1 MKSNQ
6 GTVIVGDRTL
16 MVPYQRHH
24 VLKYHKWMQSEELQ
38 SLTASEPLSLEEEYE
53 MQQSWAN
60 DEDKCTF
67 IVLDKHKFY
76 LTRDEVESMIGD
88 VNLFL
93 DSGNVGEINVMIAE
107 KHAQGKGLGKETVV
121 QMIEYGCEVLKIEKI
136 IAKISSS
143 NRRSIGLFEK
153 LGFIKESDN
162 SVFQEITMGKNAQN
176 EWLRWLRSEKTKQKT
191 NSMSSVDRYSDE

>member
-1 MKSNQ
+1 
-6 GTVIVGDRTL
+6 
-16 MVPYQRHH
+16 
-24 VLKYHKWMQSEELQ
+24 MQSEELQ

>member
-1 MKSNQ
+1 
-6 GTVIVGDRTL
+6 
-16 MVPYQRHH
+16 
-24 VLKYHKWMQSEELQ
+24 MQSEELQ

-121 QMIEYGCEVLKIEKI
+121 QMIEYGK
-136 IAKISSS
+136 
-143 NRRSIGLFEK
+143 
-153 LGFIKESDN
+153 
-162 SVFQEITMGKNAQN
+162 
-176 EWLRWLRSEKTKQKT
+176 
-191 NSMSSVDRYSDE
+191 